1 MSILTK
7 NILDFYKQNN
17 DPQSV
22 WYLEKNF
29 TNTSNIGLYSPYYQN
44 PVTTEWDGKISDI
57 RTIDENNTYEI
68 NSLGFRG
75 EVYTDPEIIASGCS
89 LTFGLGIP
97 ELGRWTNVLGNMINK
112 NVMNLGSPGASV
124 ESICTNIIHYCMNN
138 KMPKEIFCL
147 FPDFFRSMV
156 VVDKE
161 FYKTKVKRDD
171 SFQQKDSLQQMFCN
185 PIVYTNKYKDE
196 WRIFMEIE
204 DQKYIEDATSPHQLI
219 LDSINFIYIL
229 ESFCLSNNIKLHWTT
244 WNVPSAIIMEE
255 LLKLKNF
262 KLKNFVNFVP
272 ESPLSKGDNRLPID
286 NCYLSHDSEFYN
298 SIYWKKG
305 TDYSIENYKKVIDH
319 AHPGIHF
326 QHHLA
331 DLFYKLH
338 NMI

>member
-1 MSILTK
+1 MAFLTR

-17 DPQSV
+17 DPQNL

-29 TNTSNIGLYSPYYQN
+29 TNTSNLGLYSPYAKN
-44 PVTTEWDGKISDI
+44 VVTNEWDGKTSDI
-57 RTIDENNTYEI
+57 RTIDEDNTYEI

-75 EVYTDPEIIASGCS
+75 EVYESPEIIASGCS
-89 LTFGLGIP
+89 ITFGLGVP
-97 ELGRWTNVLGNMINK
+97 ELGRWTNILGNKINK
-112 NVMNLGSPGASV
+112 NVMNLGNPGASV
-124 ESICTNIIHYCMNN
+124 ESICTHIIQYCMNN

-171 SFQQKDSLQQMFCN
+171 AFKEKDSLQQIFCN
-185 PIVYTNKYKDE
+185 PIVHKYDD
-196 WRIFMEIE
+196 RVFMEIE

-219 LDSINFIYIL
+219 LNSINFIYIL
-229 ESFCLSNNIKLHWTT
+229 ESFCLANNIKLHWTT
-244 WNVPSAIIMEE
+244 WHVPSATIMEE
-255 LLKLKNF
+255 LLKIKNF
-262 KLKNFVNFVP
+262 KLKNFADFVSAPDVNNTDFR
-272 ESPLSKGDNRLPID
+272 SISFR
-286 NCYLSHDSEFYN
+286 CSSSHDSEFYD
-298 SIYWKKG
+298 SIYWKRG
-305 TDYSIENYKKVIDH
+305 TDYSIENYKKVSDH

-326 QHHLA
+326 QYHFA